1 MAPHPA
7 AIGAATHSGWAA
19 FVALGDAALGPRI
32 LARTRIEMVD
42 AREPDSKQPYHAL
55 ESLELEQA
63 RRRLNAF
70 SASALANAHAAL
82 TQMMSELAQQGY
94 RVHSLGILDSSG
106 RIGDSLEAILA
117 SHALIHT
124 ADGNHFR
131 SALAAA
137 AEQCALRIKR
147 IATKD
152 LEQHASAALGLSAD
166 EIHRTLVA
174 FGKQVGAPWGVDQKN
189 AALLAWTQ
197 LSVTHIAKTPVTR

>member
-1 MAPHPA
+1 MALHPA

-19 FVALGDAALGPRI
+19 VVAIGDAALGPLI

-42 AREPDSKQPYHAL
+42 AREPDSKQPYHAI
-55 ESLELEQA
+55 EPLELEHA
-63 RRRLNAF
+63 RRRLTAF

-82 TQMMSELAQQGY
+82 TQMMSELEQQGY

-106 RIGDSLEAILA
+106 RTGASLEAILA

-131 SALAAA
+131 SAIAAA
-137 AEQCALRIKR
+137 AEQCGLRVR
-147 IATKD
+147 RVAAKD
-152 LEQHASAALGLSAD
+152 LEQRASAALRLSAH

-174 FGKQVGAPWGVDQKN
+174 FGKQVGPPWGVDQKN